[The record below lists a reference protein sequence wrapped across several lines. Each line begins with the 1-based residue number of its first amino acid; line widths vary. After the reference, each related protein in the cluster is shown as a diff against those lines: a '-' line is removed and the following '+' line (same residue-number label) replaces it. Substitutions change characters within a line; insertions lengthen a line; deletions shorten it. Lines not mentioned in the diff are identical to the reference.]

1 MEIKVCGMRNPANIK
16 ELVSLKPDYIGFIFY
31 PKSKRYIG
39 IQITE
44 EIQAMIPVYIL
55 KVGVFV
61 DEPFNNLI
69 NKFNANQLDMVQLHG
84 TELPDYCKR
93 LKQLS
98 IPVIKVFSITADF
111 DFESVKPFD
120 SYCDYY
126 LFDTATELRG
136 GSGMKFNWE
145 KLDEYVGNKPFFLSG
160 GIIPTDIEKIKE
172 LSHNKLHAIDVNS
185 GFEIEPGLK
194 DIPKLKTFIEGVKSL
209 QSY

>member
-39 IQITE
+39 EQIPD
-44 EIQAMIPVYIL
+44 EIHGMIPVYIL

-84 TELPDYCKR
+84 NELPDYCKR

-145 KLDEYVGNKPFFLSG
+145 KLDEYVGNKLFFLSG
-160 GIIPTDIEKIKE
+160 GIIPTDVEKIKE

>member
-1 MEIKVCGMRNPANIK
+1 MEIKVCVMRNPANIK
-16 ELVSLKPDYIGFIFY
+16 ELVRLNPDYIGFIFY

-39 IQITE
+39 EQISD

-61 DEPFNNLI
+61 DEPFENLI
-69 NKFNANQLDMVQLHG
+69 NKFKTNQLDMVQLHG
-84 TELPDYCKR
+84 KEHPDYCKR
-93 LKQLS
+93 LKQLA

-120 SYCDYY
+120 SFCDYY

-145 KLDEYVGNKPFFLSG
+145 KLDEYMGNKLFFLSG

-172 LSHNKLHAIDVNS
+172 LSHNKLRAIDVNS

-194 DIPKLKTFIEGVKSL
+194 DIPKLKNFIEGVRSL
-209 QSY
+209 QDS